1 MPWIRQRVLVVA
13 LLAVALG
20 LFALAYVLP
29 WYRITETDVPYP
41 TWDSNTT
48 AATVVFTLY
57 TGYWSGIART
67 IHHRTNASTRYTAL
81 LNPHDRI
88 MGLDLPHG
96 GQYDRPGTPVV
107 VVIPPPPSPSTRA
120 LADISLLVTWP
131 RSLTHGYMSKSW
143 SESPATDT
151 VQDQLWTAG
160 LVEGTMALGFL
171 VLLAVA
177 LKCDRRASWRSGRRR
192 RGVLSLIV
200 AVCAWLAWLGFWLG
214 LSQTLALDGSLCPDA
229 AYALSADGGRHP
241 NQGPHQEDWCTN
253 FAGRRSHVGAF
264 NSGFAWGPLR
274 FVGIV
279 GKGKRGRG
287 RRMTSCECG
296 YCAVDGGWRWWA
308 PSCLPRCRWASA
320 CFGARRRRCCRTL
333 AIYCLFCPT
342 TTAPPT
348 NITLRYVQP
357 NTPFCDSFFII

>member
-67 IHHRTNASTRYTAL
+67 IHHRTNASTT
-81 LNPHDRI
+81 
-88 MGLDLPHG
+88 
-96 GQYDRPGTPVV
+96 
-107 VVIPPPPSPSTRA
+107 
-120 LADISLLVTWP
+120 
-131 RSLTHGYMSKSW
+131 KSW

-192 RGVLSLIV
+192 RGVLLSVIV
-200 AVCAWLAWLGFWLG
+200 AVCACLAWLGFWLG

-229 AYALSADGGRHP
+229 AYATLSADGGRHP
-241 NQGPHQEDWCTN
+241 NQGPHQEGWCTN

-264 NSGFAWGPLR
+264 NSGFAWGPLSGWWLAL
-274 FVGIV
+274 VGAV
-279 GKGKRGRG
+279 VFAAVPLGECLLWRQEEALLQDASYLLPLLPQNYS
-287 RRMTSCECG
+287 TSH
-296 YCAVDGGWRWWA
+296 
-308 PSCLPRCRWASA
+308 
-320 CFGARRRRCCRTL
+320 
-333 AIYCLFCPT
+333 
-342 TTAPPT
+342 
-348 NITLRYVQP
+348 
-357 NTPFCDSFFII
+357 